1 MRNTVREQGRSVLG
15 RVSLGAALVAAGLAV
30 GGSVA
35 AETAGPSVVDPP
47 ATDGTFE
54 EGSYIIDL
62 GASTTKPNALRP
74 YGLVYELIVKR
85 GVPVVWII
93 AENKT
98 GGVAGVTPATADPD
112 LTALVQVDRTGAV
125 DVTKTYR
132 SGAFV
137 IPAERVDA
145 EVDAAVAKFESTT
158 VVDVATESFSASVYE
173 EIVNW
178 PRVALDAANGSVA
191 VPYFTSEAAWPTTLD
206 MISGWVLVG
215 VLAVLGVL
223 LRGRWVPAAYF
234 MRFLAIVQLTAQV
247 WFWLAPPPFAYSLP
261 DYISGLVVC
270 GVVVLLLAPFLV
282 GFTFHVFDFL
292 LWQKAAMVVL
302 LLGHLAIMLP
312 MQATIHAWMIQR
324 GSLLAMPML
333 YFVFGVL
340 IDVFVYVALYG
351 WGMSWRSGGVLD
363 AVDRRPPLVP
373 RSQLRAFPRPRPTPA
388 VGGPIVPP
396 KGGPYVAPGA

>member
-1 MRNTVREQGRSVLG
+1 MSRFTGRPSRRTDPLRDRGFRGGRIAPHRAMIGLEVSWTLLVDVLVLPTVSMVAMLLLLDPLMDGWRSFFEFVRVPLG
-15 RVSLGAALVAAGLAV
+15 L
-30 GGSVA
+30 
-35 AETAGPSVVDPP
+35 P
-47 ATDGTFE
+47 
-54 EGSYIIDL
+54 
-62 GASTTKPNALRP
+62 
-74 YGLVYELIVKR
+74 
-85 GVPVVWII
+85 
-93 AENKT
+93 
-98 GGVAGVTPATADPD
+98 GGV
-112 LTALVQVDRTGAV
+112 
-125 DVTKTYR
+125 
-132 SGAFV
+132 
-137 IPAERVDA
+137 
-145 EVDAAVAKFESTT
+145 STR
-158 VVDVATESFSASVYE
+158 
-173 EIVNW
+173 IVELG
-178 PRVALDAANGSVA
+178 PLYVA

-363 AVDRRPPLVP
+363 AVDRRPPVVP
-373 RSQLRAFPRPRPTPA
+373 QSQLRAFPRPRPTPA

-396 KGGPYVAPGA
+396 KGGPSVAPGA